1 MEQVNPSIGLADPQR
16 TGNTYYQ
23 IKPGFVVREIAGE
36 YLAVPVALQDEA
48 ESRIA
53 VLNSWGKFLWEQLQ
67 HEQTVAGLVQAMT
80 EDYDVAA
87 AEAERDIL
95 EFLDQLKE
103 NQLLLEVRK

>member
-1 MEQVNPSIGLADPQR
+1 MEQVNPIIGLADPQR

-23 IKPGFVVREIAGE
+23 IKPGYVVREIAGE

-67 HEQTVAGLVQAMT
+67 QGQTVVGLVHAMT
-80 EDYDVAA
+80 DCYEVSAT
-87 AEAERDIL
+87 EAERDIL
-95 EFLDQLKE
+95 EFLDQLKQ
-103 NQLLLEVRK
+103 NKLLLEVRK